1 MTALAHD
8 LWVFGYGSLM
18 WRPGF
23 AHVENV
29 RARLTG
35 YSRRFCVASVHHRGS
50 AARPGLVLGLD
61 RGGVCEGVAY
71 RVAASDA
78 LSVLGYLRAREQV
91 NGVYREAL
99 LPVEIEG
106 EEAQSVR
113 AVTYLVE
120 RAHPSY
126 AGHLPL
132 KAQARL
138 IRGARGLS
146 GVNLDYVINTMSHLA
161 EIGIRERELE
171 RLMVELG
178 GFFARDAGGGHV
190 SPRAEVLRRV
200 ALRQGL
206 AEGWVRRMRPDA
218 RRRFGY
224 RQKIGSRGLNTR
236 VMRVG

>member
-1 MTALAHD
+1 MTGLHHD
-8 LWVFGYGSLM
+8 LWIFGYGSLM

-23 AHVENV
+23 THVESA

-50 AARPGLVLGLD
+50 AVRPGLVLGLD
-61 RGGVCEGVAY
+61 RGGVCDGVAY
-71 RVAASDA
+71 RVAAGDA

-99 LPVEIEG
+99 LPIEIEG
-106 EEAQSVR
+106 APTRMVR

-138 IRGARGLS
+138 IRGARGRS
-146 GVNLDYVINTMSHLA
+146 GVNLDYVINTLGHMGLL
-161 EIGIRERELE
+161 GIRERELE

-178 GFFARDAGGGHV
+178 VFFARGGDNGLQ
-190 SPRAEVLRRV
+190 SARAEALRRV
-200 ALRQGL
+200 ALRHGPADGL
-206 AEGWVRRMRPDA
+206 VRRMRPDV

-224 RQKIGSRGLNTR
+224 RQKIGAVWGPTE
-236 VMRVG
+236 VG

>member
-1 MTALAHD
+1 MNAFAHD

-23 AHVENV
+23 VHAERV
-29 RARLTG
+29 RARLVG
-35 YSRRFCVASVHHRGS
+35 YSRRFCVTSVHHRGS

-71 RVAASDA
+71 RVQASEA
-78 LSVLGYLRAREQV
+78 GSVIDYLRAREQV

-106 EEAQSVR
+106 HAIGTVR
-113 AVTYLVE
+113 AVTFLVE

-126 AGHLPL
+126 AGHLSI
-132 KAQARL
+132 KAQAQL
-138 IRGARGLS
+138 IRGARGRS
-146 GVNLDYVINTMSHLA
+146 GVNLDYVINTLRHMVEL
-161 EIGIRERELE
+161 GIRERELE

-178 GFFARDAGGGHV
+178 GFFARDAGSGLV

-200 ALRQGL
+200 TMRHGL
-206 AEGWVRRMRPDA
+206 ADGLVRRMRPDA

-224 RQKIGSRGLNTR
+224 RQKIGAANSNHPN
-236 VMRVG
+236 V

>member
-1 MTALAHD
+1 MTVSHHE

-18 WRPGF
+18 WRPDF
-23 AHVENV
+23 SHVERV

-71 RVAASDA
+71 RVPVGETHC
-78 LSVLGYLRAREQV
+78 VLRYLRAREQV
-91 NGVYREAL
+91 NGVYREAV

-106 EEAQSVR
+106 ELARTVQ

-126 AGHLPL
+126 AGHLPI
-132 KAQARL
+132 KTQARL

-146 GVNLDYVINTMSHLA
+146 GINLDYVINTLRHMNEL
-161 EIGIRERELE
+161 GIRERELE

-178 GFFARDAGGGHV
+178 GFFARDAGSGLV

-200 ALRQGL
+200 ALHQGRADQL
-206 AEGWVRRMRPDA
+206 VRRMRPDL

-224 RQKIGSRGLNTR
+224 RQKIGATIGPE
-236 VMRVG
+236 